1 MWGSSWGAGT
11 RGQLESVCAQ
21 TRLRA
26 GAGGEGQQGDVKELW
41 QIHRDLLLWL
51 QQLQSFVAPDCW
63 GGGNGTPRTAQGG
76 QELGP
81 GVGLCCFGAEVPVLL
96 PQAGAGSALAAQQGK
111 EGACQCLLQI
121 PGAGAAD
128 PRGSRRWGLLCS
140 LWCCTG
146 SSRCVCV
153 NHPVLCCLCSHSF
166 VSPQGVLGILYRN
179 TFARRSVWLCLG
191 LFAPFQRCS

>member
-26 GAGGEGQQGDVKELW
+26 GAGGEGQQGDVKELL

-76 QELGP
+76 QELGL
-81 GVGLCCFGAEVPVLL
+81 VWVSAALEQRCLFCF
-96 PQAGAGSALAAQQGK
+96 
-111 EGACQCLLQI
+111 
-121 PGAGAAD
+121 
-128 PRGSRRWGLLCS
+128 PR
-140 LWCCTG
+140 
-146 SSRCVCV
+146 
-153 NHPVLCCLCSHSF
+153 
-166 VSPQGVLGILYRN
+166 
-179 TFARRSVWLCLG
+179 LG
-191 LFAPFQRCS
+191 LGQLWQLSRGRKALVSACCRFLGLELLNQEAAGGGDCSAHSGAVQGARGVSV